1 MTLSDTFPIARLFPP
16 KNPDVI
22 QLYSF
27 PTPNGV
33 KISIALEETG
43 LAYEPHRIDIMANVQ
58 KTPEFLALN
67 PNGKIPA
74 IIDPHGPDGQPIG
87 LFESGAILSWI
98 ADKTGKLTPTG
109 ARERIEMLEWLFF
122 QVGGIGPMFGQFG
135 YFFKFGGAK
144 LDDPHALNRYRDE
157 SRRLL
162 GVLEGRLKDREW
174 IMGETYTMA
183 DIAIF
188 PWVNALRGVYD
199 AAKELELHE
208 FGRVLAWLDTC
219 MRRPAVK
226 RAMTIPEA
234 ED

>member
-1 MTLSDTFPIARLFPP
+1 MPLSDTFAIARLFPAS
-16 KNPDVI
+16 NPDVI

-33 KISIALEETG
+33 KISIALEETS
-43 LAYEPHRIDIMANVQ
+43 LPYEPHRIDIMKDVQ

-98 ADKTGKLTPTG
+98 AEKTGKLTPVDAG
-109 ARERIEMLEWLFF
+109 GRLEMLQWLFF
-122 QVGGIGPMFGQFG
+122 QVGGVGPMFGQFG
-135 YFFKFGGAK
+135 YFYKFGGAK
-144 LDDPHALNRYRDE
+144 LEDPHSLNRYRDE

-162 GVLEGRLKDREW
+162 GVLETRLEDRDW

-188 PWVNALRGVYD
+188 PWVNAMRGFYD
-199 AAKELELHE
+199 AGETLKLAE
-208 FGRVLAWLDTC
+208 FGRVMSWLDTC
-219 MRRPAVK
+219 LARPAVK
-226 RAMTIPEA
+226 RGMTIPEK
-234 ED
+234 DG